1 MKKAKELMLLLETK
15 LFTRCT
21 LCVLTLLMFVL
32 FLFPLLYIGKYNHAS
47 GDCYWFAF
55 HAHCAWLNTHN
66 IFEVLKAAFTT
77 VGEFYTSWQ
86 GTFTSIFFFSISP
99 VSFGEQYAFIVPY
112 MMIGMT
118 CISTFFLFYVLLKKL
133 LQFDAYSYLAISMVT
148 SLMQFEFMYTPAS
161 GLYWYNGAVH
171 YVFMQGFVN
180 LTLTFSLLL
189 LSAII
194 NSQKRRT
201 VIYIICTCITGF
213 FASGA
218 NFTTTLLNAELAVLL
233 EVTALL
239 LWKKNK
245 HKKYLL
251 YTLPFA
257 VSLGGFMV
265 NICAPGNAV
274 RQANYAKGSFVETI
288 LSSFT
293 YSASQAADWI
303 NVFVILYLL
312 LLLPFIL
319 KAVTRT
325 EFRFPYPLLV
335 LLGCYCLYASM
346 FAPGFYAFGGEAP
359 LSRNQNIC
367 KMFLFICLVLCEIY
381 IVGWAQ
387 KKLHFINYLVPT
399 HGKNV
404 WTWTIVMSICCFI
417 FVHSFLQLDYIEKKA
432 TFVSYGAYDVM
443 QTGHGELYHH
453 EYLVR
458 LNEYKNNPDAVVYV
472 KPYSV
477 QPYPLWVTMDTE
489 VSPYESGELNAS
501 LAKWYNKIAIFELR
515 NQ

>member
-265 NICAPGNAV
+265 NICA
-274 RQANYAKGSFVETI
+274 
-288 LSSFT
+288 
-293 YSASQAADWI
+293 
-303 NVFVILYLL
+303 
-312 LLLPFIL
+312 
-319 KAVTRT
+319 
-325 EFRFPYPLLV
+325 
-335 LLGCYCLYASM
+335 
-346 FAPGFYAFGGEAP
+346 
-359 LSRNQNIC
+359 
-367 KMFLFICLVLCEIY
+367 
-381 IVGWAQ
+381 
-387 KKLHFINYLVPT
+387 
-399 HGKNV
+399 
-404 WTWTIVMSICCFI
+404 
-417 FVHSFLQLDYIEKKA
+417 
-432 TFVSYGAYDVM
+432 
-443 QTGHGELYHH
+443 
-453 EYLVR
+453 
-458 LNEYKNNPDAVVYV
+458 
-472 KPYSV
+472 
-477 QPYPLWVTMDTE
+477 
-489 VSPYESGELNAS
+489 
-501 LAKWYNKIAIFELR
+501 
-515 NQ
+515 